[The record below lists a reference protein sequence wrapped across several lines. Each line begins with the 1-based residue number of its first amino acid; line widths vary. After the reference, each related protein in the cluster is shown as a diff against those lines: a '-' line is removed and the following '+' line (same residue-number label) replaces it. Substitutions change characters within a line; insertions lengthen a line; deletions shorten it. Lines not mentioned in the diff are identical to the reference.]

1 MVSSLVSRCSTA
13 SSPTYGS
20 QVFYPGVI
28 ASRGCKPDEESRRIW
43 EATAWTDVSHF
54 IAAARPDPELWRTN
68 MGEVIQFV
76 PRAELE
82 RRRLNR
88 EGRARN
94 SNILPPVASVS
105 EPRDQKS
112 ELADS

>member
-1 MVSSLVSRCSTA
+1 
-13 SSPTYGS
+13 
-20 QVFYPGVI
+20 
-28 ASRGCKPDEESRRIW
+28 
-43 EATAWTDVSHF
+43 
-54 IAAARPDPELWRTN
+54 

-76 PRAELE
+76 SKAELE

-88 EGRARN
+88 ESRARN

-105 EPRDQKS
+105 EPQDQKS

>member
-1 MVSSLVSRCSTA
+1 
-13 SSPTYGS
+13 
-20 QVFYPGVI
+20 
-28 ASRGCKPDEESRRIW
+28 
-43 EATAWTDVSHF
+43 
-54 IAAARPDPELWRTN
+54 

-88 EGRARN
+88 EASARS
-94 SNILPPVASVS
+94 SNLLPPVAAVS

>member
-1 MVSSLVSRCSTA
+1 
-13 SSPTYGS
+13 
-20 QVFYPGVI
+20 
-28 ASRGCKPDEESRRIW
+28 
-43 EATAWTDVSHF
+43 
-54 IAAARPDPELWRTN
+54 

-76 PRAELE
+76 SKAELE

-88 EGRARN
+88 ESRTRN

>member
-1 MVSSLVSRCSTA
+1 
-13 SSPTYGS
+13 
-20 QVFYPGVI
+20 
-28 ASRGCKPDEESRRIW
+28 
-43 EATAWTDVSHF
+43 
-54 IAAARPDPELWRTN
+54 

-76 PRAELE
+76 SRAELE

-88 EGRARN
+88 EGHARN
-94 SNILPPVASVS
+94 SNLLPPVASVS